1 MTTEELHPI
10 VDLFLRRAASNP
22 EEMAGGKWRWVV
34 DRVLVHGS
42 QADKDAVLPVYNK
55 VMLDGAHK
63 GMMRELLNP
72 EPEQKD
78 LFDDTKPWAALPVFK
93 KVTK

>member
-1 MTTEELHPI
+1 M
-10 VDLFLRRAASNP
+10 
-22 EEMAGGKWRWVV
+22 
-34 DRVLVHGS
+34 HGS
-42 QADKDAVLPVYNK
+42 QSEKDAVLPVYNK

-78 LFDDTKPWAALPVFK
+78 MFGAMSGSQTPSNTPYSGYQNQVLARAQNALTTNIPYK
-93 KVTK
+93 KLGQP